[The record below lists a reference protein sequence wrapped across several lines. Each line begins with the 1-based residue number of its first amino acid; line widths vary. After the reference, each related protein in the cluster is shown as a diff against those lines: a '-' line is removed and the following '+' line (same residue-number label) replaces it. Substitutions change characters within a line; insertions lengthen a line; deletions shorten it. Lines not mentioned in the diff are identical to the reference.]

1 MVTCSVV
8 VGFSVSIC
16 ECASPMLR
24 RVTCAQF
31 FGNLS
36 IGLAGERFQMVK
48 NEFEVVHVPRF
59 REPDIVQF
67 ADAVDVTHRIYTHR
81 FAVFDGQRL

>member
-1 MVTCSVV
+1 
-8 VGFSVSIC
+8 
-16 ECASPMLR
+16 
-24 RVTCAQF
+24 
-31 FGNLS
+31 
-36 IGLAGERFQMVK
+36 MVK